1 MSETPNGLL
10 PSTFEHQFERMVHPV
25 ANLLARM
32 GFTPDLVT
40 IISLAFA
47 IIAGVLIAFDHLFW
61 ALLAGIAMGLC
72 DILDGQIAKLI
83 SKEGKFGGVLDSM
96 IDRYSESMVFCGL
109 GVRFYFLNEPLMIL
123 ITALALIG
131 SFEVSY
137 VKARSEGAGFT
148 CNVGILQRSERLV
161 LLAVG
166 ILFGGVILEIAIIV
180 VAILTHFT
188 TVQRLLSLRRIQQ

>member
-10 PSTFEHQFERMVHPV
+10 PSALEHFFVRLVLPV
-25 ANLLARM
+25 ANLLARL

-40 IISLAFA
+40 IISLLFA
-47 IIAGVLIAFDHLFW
+47 IIAGILIALDHLYLG
-61 ALLAGIAMGLC
+61 LLAGMAMGLC
-72 DILDGQIAKLI
+72 DVLDGQIATLI
-83 SKEGKFGGVLDSM
+83 GKKGKFGGVLDSM
-96 IDRYSESMVFCGL
+96 IDRYSEFMVFCGL
-109 GVRFYFLNEPLMIL
+109 GVHFYFLHEPLMVL

-137 VKARSEGAGFT
+137 VKARIEGAGFK

-161 LLAVG
+161 LLAIG
-166 ILFGGVILEIAIIV
+166 ILFGGVILEIAIIL

-188 TVQRLLSLRRIQQ
+188 TVQRLLSLKRIQ